1 MRAISILVKIYLAQ
15 SQSFPAALGAIKLLT
30 RGAFVCGF
38 VRQIFR
44 IGCLTQTVL
53 SLRFRDRKIRFFTR
67 LLFARGATCTVGCAH
82 SSPYQK
88 LSSAGSSTPQGQFY
102 TQSLLR
108 QKQFCTA
115 KAHGFSTA
123 DLLCLKLF
131 YSVVGF
137 DRVLWQNICFLY
149 ACLAGAAVCTVGCAH
164 SSPYQKLS
172 CVGSSAT
179 HGFCIKLLFD
189 VNFAEIIRYVFARAF
204 TEIFP
209 SQRLAWSQNALK
221 TPSL

>member
-44 IGCLTQTVL
+44 IGCFTQTVL

-67 LLFARGATCTVGCAH
+67 LLFARGRFAWLAVRTLCRIKNYPLQAVVPRKVNFTHNLYFG
-82 SSPYQK
+82 K
-88 LSSAGSSTPQGQFY
+88 
-102 TQSLLR
+102 
-108 QKQFCTA
+108 KQFCTA

-137 DRVLWQNICFLY
+137 DRVLWQNICFFYTLVLQERRF
-149 ACLAGAAVCTVGCAH
+149 ARLAVRTLRRIKNYLVSAVVPRT
-164 SSPYQKLS
+164 
-172 CVGSSAT
+172 
-179 HGFCIKLLFD
+179 
-189 VNFAEIIRYVFARAF
+189 VFA
-204 TEIFP
+204 
-209 SQRLAWSQNALK
+209 
-221 TPSL
+221 